1 MHASA
6 CQLTKYNL
14 RVAMFSTQD
23 SAPTFDPMLGF
34 PNGRVPRVLNVSQVG
49 VGHSVRLRLRVIL
62 SVSQTFAARVLKSTI
77 YQEEMEAVQLS
88 PGQKNFCA
96 DLEVKAKVGKLFC

>member
-6 CQLTKYNL
+6 CQLTKYNS
-14 RVAMFSTQD
+14 RAAMFSTQD

-49 VGHSVRLRLRVIL
+49 VGHSVRL
-62 SVSQTFAARVLKSTI
+62 SVSQTFEARVLKSTF

>member
-1 MHASA
+1 
-6 CQLTKYNL
+6 
-14 RVAMFSTQD
+14 MFSTQD

-34 PNGRVPRVLNVSQVG
+34 PNGRVPRVLNVSQVC
-49 VGHSVRLRLRVIL
+49 VGHSVRL
-62 SVSQTFAARVLKSTI
+62 SVSQTFEARVLKSTF

>member
-1 MHASA
+1 M
-6 CQLTKYNL
+6 
-14 RVAMFSTQD
+14 VAMFSTQD

-49 VGHSVRLRLRVIL
+49 VGHGVRI
-62 SVSQTFAARVLKSTI
+62 SVSQTFEARVLKSTF